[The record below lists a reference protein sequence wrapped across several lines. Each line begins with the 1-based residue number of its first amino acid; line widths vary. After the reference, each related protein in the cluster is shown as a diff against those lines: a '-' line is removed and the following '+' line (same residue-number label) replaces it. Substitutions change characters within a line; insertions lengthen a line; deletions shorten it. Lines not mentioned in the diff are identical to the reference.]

1 MISTT
6 AEVYRKALELDADV
20 YHFHDPELLPYGLK
34 LARKGKKV
42 IYDAHEDLPKQIM
55 DKHWIPAVFR
65 GLISRFFRFFEGYV
79 AKRIAGVISV
89 NEPICDRFKKHNVNV
104 EQIANYPLMNEVLQL
119 EGDVAKI
126 PGQVCYVGGL
136 FPTRGI
142 KEMVQAMETVDAR
155 LVLAGNFDFRGYIDR
170 EEIMQILSTSE
181 VGLVTLHPTR
191 SYLEALPIKMFEYM
205 SAGTPVL
212 ASDFP
217 LWRGIIEE
225 AKCGVCVDPMDPS
238 AIANG
243 IKFLLSDKARSSEMG
258 ENGKIAFR
266 DKYNWSI
273 EEEKLVGYYTKIL
286 NE

>member
-1 MISTT
+1 
-6 AEVYRKALELDADV
+6 VRK
-20 YHFHDPELLPYGLK
+20 LK
-34 LARKGKKV
+34 GWEKV
-42 IYDAHEDLPKQIM
+42 
-55 DKHWIPAVFR
+55 
-65 GLISRFFRFFEGYV
+65 
-79 AKRIAGVISV
+79 
-89 NEPICDRFKKHNVNV
+89 
-104 EQIANYPLMNEVLQL
+104 
-119 EGDVAKI
+119 
-126 PGQVCYVGGL
+126 
-136 FPTRGI
+136 
-142 KEMVQAMETVDAR
+142 
-155 LVLAGNFDFRGYIDR
+155 DFRGYIDR

-238 AIANG
+238 AIAKG

-266 DKYNWSI
+266 EKYNWLI
-273 EEEKLVGYYTKIL
+273 EEEKLLGYYTKIL

>member
-1 MISTT
+1 
-6 AEVYRKALELDADV
+6 
-20 YHFHDPELLPYGLK
+20 
-34 LARKGKKV
+34 
-42 IYDAHEDLPKQIM
+42 
-55 DKHWIPAVFR
+55 
-65 GLISRFFRFFEGYV
+65 
-79 AKRIAGVISV
+79 
-89 NEPICDRFKKHNVNV
+89 
-104 EQIANYPLMNEVLQL
+104 
-119 EGDVAKI
+119 
-126 PGQVCYVGGL
+126 
-136 FPTRGI
+136 
-142 KEMVQAMETVDAR
+142 
-155 LVLAGNFDFRGYIDR
+155 
-170 EEIMQILSTSE
+170 
-181 VGLVTLHPTR
+181 
-191 SYLEALPIKMFEYM
+191 M